1 MPIPRSELYVITM
14 AKKMTEYIFLIE
26 EKSPKKFRGSLISK
40 MDNACLDLIELLY
53 ESNSIRVGDETRL
66 IKQKQCQIKL
76 RMISF
81 ISEAGQKHGC
91 YTFHQY
97 ETICKYL
104 SDCNTYLL
112 SWMKSDRDRCSN
124 KGEVNLDV
132 S

>member
-1 MPIPRSELYVITM
+1 
-14 AKKMTEYIFLIE
+14 
-26 EKSPKKFRGSLISK
+26 
-40 MDNACLDLIELLY
+40 MDNACLELIELLY
-53 ESNSIRVGDETRL
+53 ESNSIRVGDKTRL
-66 IKQKQCQIKL
+66 IKQKQSQIKL

-81 ISEAGQKHGC
+81 ISETGQKHGR

-124 KGEVNLDV
+124 KGEVNLDA